1 MPTSRKPKAA
11 QHDPRIVVVSRPAST
26 STPTDEQR
34 HALQMSM
41 DTRQ

>member
-11 QHDPRIVVVSRPAST
+11 QHDPRIVVTHRPAGT
-26 STPTDEQR
+26 STAADEQR
-34 HALQMSM
+34 YALQMSM

>member
-11 QHDPRIVVVSRPAST
+11 AYDPRIVIVSRPAGNAN
-26 STPTDEQR
+26 PVDEQR

>member
-1 MPTSRKPKAA
+1 MPTSRKPKSA
-11 QHDPRIVVVSRPAST
+11 QHDPRIVVVNRPVGAT
-26 STPTDEQR
+26 TPTDEQR